1 MQNIQSQC
9 CQSGY
14 DKAYNRQ
21 NKHSMDDNKPDTL
34 LTELTAHLVNVA
46 NNCDKS
52 AYAELFSYFAPKILN
67 FGNQKLASQGLAMDL
82 VQETMTT
89 VWTKAHL
96 FDADKGAITTWVF
109 TIMRNRCFDM
119 LRKVQ
124 HNKEDTFGDDIWP
137 VFETPEATEHE
148 DHILTA
154 KLLKHVDA
162 LPPLQRQVVKGI
174 YLQELSQQEL
184 SSKLSVPLGTIKS
197 RLRLGL
203 VKLRSILE
211 KHYD

>member
-1 MQNIQSQC
+1 MQNIQSQSS
-9 CQSGY
+9 QSDY
-14 DKAYNRQ
+14 DKAYLVTNNQ
-21 NKHSMDDNKPDTL
+21 SMDDKDAEAIIDKL
-34 LTELTAHLVNVA
+34 SKSLTEVA
-46 NNCDKS
+46 ESRDRQ
-52 AYAELFSYFAPKILN
+52 AYAQLFSYFAPKILS
-67 FGNQKLASQGLAMDL
+67 FGNQKLANQGLAKDL

-96 FDADKGAITTWVF
+96 FNPEIGSITTWVF

-124 HNKEDTFGDDIWP
+124 HNKEDTYADDIWP
-137 VFETPEATEHE
+137 VFETVIADEHP
-148 DHILTA
+148 DHILTS

-162 LPPLQRQVVKGI
+162 LPLRQRQVVKGI

-184 SSKLSVPLGTIKS
+184 ASKLDVPLGTIKS

-211 KHYD
+211 KDYD

>member
-1 MQNIQSQC
+1 MENIQSHC
-9 CQSGY
+9 RRTSY
-14 DKAYNRQ
+14 DKAYVRQ
-21 NKHSMDDNKPDTL
+21 NKQSMDDKKQDAQL
-34 LTELTAHLVNVA
+34 VELTAHLVNVA
-46 NNCDKS
+46 NNRDRA
-52 AYAELFSYFAPKILN
+52 AYAQLFSYFAPKILN
-67 FGNQKLASQGLAMDL
+67 FANQKLATQGCAMDL

-96 FDADKGAITTWVF
+96 FDADKGAVTTWVF

-124 HNKEDTFGDDIWP
+124 HNKEDTYGDDIWP
-137 VFETPEATEHE
+137 VFETPEPDEHE

-184 SSKLSVPLGTIKS
+184 SSKLSVPLGTVKS

>member
-1 MQNIQSQC
+1 MQNIQSQRY
-9 CQSGY
+9 QSGY
-14 DKAYNRQ
+14 DKAYVQ
-21 NKHSMDDNKPDTL
+21 QTKQTMDNTNPDDL
-34 LTELTAHLVNVA
+34 LAQLTEHLVNVA
-46 NNCDKS
+46 TDRDKQ
-52 AYAELFSYFAPKILN
+52 AYAHLFSYFAPKILN
-67 FGNQKLASQGLAMDL
+67 FGSQKLSTQGLAMDL

-96 FDADKGAITTWVF
+96 FNAEKGSITTWVF

-124 HNKEDTFGDDIWP
+124 HNKEDTFADDIWP
-137 VFETPEATEHE
+137 VFDSAEACEHE

-154 KLLKHVDA
+154 KLLKHVDD

-184 SSKLSVPLGTIKS
+184 ASKLSVPLGTVKS

-203 VKLRSILE
+203 VKLKGILE

>member
-1 MQNIQSQC
+1 MQNIQSQSR
-9 CQSGY
+9 QSGY
-14 DKAYNRQ
+14 YKAYVIT
-21 NKHSMDDNKPDTL
+21 NKQPMDDTDAKAIIDKLTIC
-34 LTELTAHLVNVA
+34 LTEVA
-46 NNCDKS
+46 ENRDRQ
-52 AYAELFSYFAPKILN
+52 AYAMLFGYFAPKILN
-67 FGNQKLASQGLAMDL
+67 FGNQKLANQGLATDL
-82 VQETMTT
+82 VQETMTN

-96 FDADKGAITTWVF
+96 FNAEKGSITTWVF

-124 HNKEDTFGDDIWP
+124 HNKEDTFADDIWP
-137 VFETPEATEHE
+137 VFETAVAEEHP

-162 LPPLQRQVVKGI
+162 LPLGQRQVVKGV
-174 YLQELSQQEL
+174 YLHELSQQEL
-184 SSKLSVPLGTIKS
+184 ASKLDVPLGTIKS

-211 KHYD
+211 KDYD

>member
-1 MQNIQSQC
+1 MENIQSHRRR
-9 CQSGY
+9 SSY
-14 DKAYNRQ
+14 DKAYVRQ
-21 NKHSMDDNKPDTL
+21 NKQSMDDKKQDAQL
-34 LTELTAHLVNVA
+34 VELTAHLVNVA
-46 NNCDKS
+46 NNRDKA
-52 AYAELFSYFAPKILN
+52 AYAQLFSYFAPKILN
-67 FGNQKLASQGLAMDL
+67 FANQKLANQGCAMDL

-96 FDADKGAITTWVF
+96 FDADKGAVTTWVF

-124 HNKEDTFGDDIWP
+124 HNKEDTYGDDIWP
-137 VFETPEATEHE
+137 VFETPESNEHE

-184 SSKLSVPLGTIKS
+184 SSKLSVPLGTVKS

>member
-1 MQNIQSQC
+1 MQNIQSQSH
-9 CQSGY
+9 QSRY
-14 DKAYNRQ
+14 DKAYVRQ
-21 NKHSMDDNKPDTL
+21 NKQTMDDSKSTQL
-34 LTELTAHLVNVA
+34 LAELKEQLVKVA
-46 NNCDKS
+46 NQRDKQ

-67 FGNQKLASQGLAMDL
+67 FGNQKLTSQGLAMDL

-96 FDADKGAITTWVF
+96 FDADKGSVTTWVF

-137 VFETPEATEHE
+137 VFESPQAEEQE

-154 KLLKHVDA
+154 KMLKHVDA

-184 SSKLSVPLGTIKS
+184 STKLSVPLGTIKS

>member
-1 MQNIQSQC
+1 
-9 CQSGY
+9 
-14 DKAYNRQ
+14 
-21 NKHSMDDNKPDTL
+21 MDDKKQDAQL
-34 LTELTAHLVNVA
+34 VELTAHLVNVA
-46 NNCDKS
+46 NNRDKA
-52 AYAELFSYFAPKILN
+52 AYAQLFSYFAPKILN
-67 FGNQKLASQGLAMDL
+67 FANQKLANQGCAMDL

-96 FDADKGAITTWVF
+96 FDADKGAVTTWVF

-124 HNKEDTFGDDIWP
+124 HNKEDTYGDDIWP
-137 VFETPEATEHE
+137 VFETPESNEHE

-184 SSKLSVPLGTIKS
+184 SSKLSVPLGTVKS

>member
-9 CQSGY
+9 RQSGY
-14 DKAYNRQ
+14 DKAYIIT
-21 NKHSMDDNKPDTL
+21 NKHSMDDTNTEAIIDTL
-34 LTELTAHLVNVA
+34 TKSLSEVA
-46 NNCDKS
+46 DNRDRQ
-52 AYAELFSYFAPKILN
+52 AYALLFSYFAPKILN
-67 FGNQKLASQGLAMDL
+67 FGNQKLANQGLATDL
-82 VQETMTT
+82 VQDTMTT

-96 FDADKGAITTWVF
+96 FNRDKGSITTWVF

-124 HNKEDTFGDDIWP
+124 HNKEDTFADDIWP
-137 VFETPEATEHE
+137 VFENSTEEEHP
-148 DHILTA
+148 DHVFTA

-162 LPPLQRQVVKGI
+162 LPLGQRQVVKGI

-184 SSKLSVPLGTIKS
+184 ASKLDVPLGTIKS

-211 KHYD
+211 KDYD